1 MNCQILLF
9 GKNKENIS
17 LSSAGFFQRVAKA
30 NTGYI
35 VGQIHSD
42 QTVQV
47 H

>member
-9 GKNKENIS
+9 GKNKEKS
-17 LSSAGFFQRVAKA
+17 LSSAEFIQRVAKV